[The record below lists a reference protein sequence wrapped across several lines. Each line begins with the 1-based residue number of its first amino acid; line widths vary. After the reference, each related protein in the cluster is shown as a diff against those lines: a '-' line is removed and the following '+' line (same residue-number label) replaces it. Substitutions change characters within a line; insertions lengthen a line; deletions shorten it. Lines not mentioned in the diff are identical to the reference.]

1 MNKQKSKCQ
10 IIALMM
16 LGFII
21 FSCQDDTNKDKTTVA
36 DAPTLINFKGL
47 PVNHRFETPIEVL
60 ETNHTESN
68 LKIMYSKAKRAIA
81 KQTGNAYKTGEN
93 ELPSPEIIVA
103 ATNSVIDQF
112 PYENRNDENSS
123 VDMEMIENDFPTLT
137 SEEIANN
144 IEIIDD
150 YYSQNI
156 DYVVMNEAAKLKNS
170 TNKSSKIQKTASDV
184 DNVICTLTKFQNPWN
199 IVVPIATS
207 FKFGTGEFSYVLA
220 AYSLYVSQADARTFA
235 EQEYGTTS
243 DNKGDAYKHLMWS
256 SLLAHNY
263 FTISSKSPRLRF
275 SEAISYAYED
285 CSVNKDDSREM
296 DYHNNFIGRKLWDDN
311 CGYRKI
317 FGRPVGLR
325 RPDISTLKTQAKA
338 LVEAGVFIDR
348 TKLGGTTESEIIENT
363 RQAIVK
369 ANKLQVVFIIQ

>member
-1 MNKQKSKCQ
+1 MKTNKQTNKWQKT
-10 IIALMM
+10 ALLM

-21 FSCQDDTNKDKTTVA
+21 FSCQDDTNVDKATVA
-36 DAPTLINFKGL
+36 ETPSLINFKGL
-47 PVNHRFETPIEVL
+47 PVNHRFATPIQDL
-60 ETNHTESN
+60 ETNHTEGN
-68 LKIMYSKAKRAIA
+68 LKIMYNKAKNSLA
-81 KQTGNAYKTGEN
+81 KKNGSSYKTIEVA
-93 ELPSPEIIVA
+93 LPSPEIIVA

-112 PYENRNDENSS
+112 PYENNNDENSS
-123 VDMEMIENDFPTLT
+123 VNMTMIENDFPTLT

-156 DYVVMNEAAKLKNS
+156 DYVVLNEAVKLQSS
-170 TNKSSKIQKTASDV
+170 TNKSSKTQKTASGFGDAW
-184 DNVICTLTKFQNPWN
+184 CTLTKFQNPWN
-199 IVVPIATS
+199 IVVPIATN
-207 FKFGTGEFSYVLA
+207 FLFRTGEFSYVKA
-220 AYSLYVSQADARTFA
+220 VYSLYVSQADATTFA

-263 FTISSKSPRLRF
+263 FTVSSKSTRLRF

-285 CSVNKDDSREM
+285 CSINKADAREM
-296 DYHNNFIGRKLWDDN
+296 DYHNNYIGRKLWDDN

-325 RPDISTLKTQAKA
+325 RPEISTLKTKAKE
-338 LVEAGVFIDR
+338 LVEAGVFMDPDIYG
-348 TKLGGTTESEIIENT
+348 KLPEEIVVAIKNT
-363 RQAIVK
+363 
-369 ANKLQVVFIIQ
+369 NKHQVVYLKN

>member
-1 MNKQKSKCQ
+1 MKTNKQTNKWQK
-10 IIALMM
+10 IALLM

-21 FSCQDDTNKDKTTVA
+21 FSCQDDTNLDKATVA
-36 DAPTLINFKGL
+36 ETPFLINFKGL
-47 PVNHRFETPIEVL
+47 PVNHRFATPIEDL
-60 ETNHTESN
+60 QTNHTEGN
-68 LKIMYSKAKRAIA
+68 LKIMYNKAKNSLA
-81 KQTGNAYKTGEN
+81 KKNGSSYKTIEVA
-93 ELPSPEIIVA
+93 LPSPEIIVA

-112 PYENRNDENSS
+112 PYENNNDENSS
-123 VDMEMIENDFPTLT
+123 VNMTMIENDFPTLT

-156 DYVVMNEAAKLKNS
+156 DYVVLNEAAKLQSS
-170 TNKSSKIQKTASDV
+170 TNKSSKTQKTASGFGDAW
-184 DNVICTLTKFQNPWN
+184 CTLTKFQNPWN
-199 IVVPIATS
+199 IVVPIATGFI
-207 FKFGTGEFSYVLA
+207 FKTGEFSYVLA
-220 AYSLYVSQADARTFA
+220 VYSLYVSQADATTFA

-263 FTISSKSPRLRF
+263 FTVSSKSTRLRF

-285 CSVNKDDSREM
+285 CSINKADAREM
-296 DYHNNFIGRKLWDDN
+296 DYHNNYIGRKLWDDN

-325 RPDISTLKTQAKA
+325 RPDISTLKTKAKA
-338 LVEAGVFIDR
+338 LLEAGVFIDDKIYLSLETR
-348 TKLGGTTESEIIENT
+348 VTAIKNT
-363 RQAIVK
+363 
-369 ANKLQVVFIIQ
+369 NMYQVVYLEK